1 MSEAIS
7 WRAEKRDAPSFFLF
21 HFQFDLQIFFSF
33 SLWPADFFIL
43 TLTSSLFSFSRW
55 PSDFFHF
62 HFDLQF
68 FFIFT
73 LTFRFSSFSLWPLVC
88 FHFHFDLQ
96 IFKFHFDL
104 QIFNWSLLYNLN
116 VLFWPPVFYLIFKIG
131 FSGISVKYS
140 IALIWSWLVGGIFFQ
155 CSKTI

>member
-33 SLWPADFFIL
+33 SLWPADLFIF
-43 TLTSSLFSFSRW
+43 TLTSN
-55 PSDFFHF
+55 
-62 HFDLQF
+62 F

>member
-21 HFQFDLQIFFSF
+21 HFKFDPRI
-33 SLWPADFFIL
+33 
-43 TLTSSLFSFSRW
+43 
-55 PSDFFHF
+55 
-62 HFDLQF
+62 

-116 VLFWPPVFYLIFKIG
+116 VLFWPPVFYLIFKVG

-155 CSKTI
+155 CSKKNLIVLRTELQNVTDLAD